1 MGLGLI
7 LAVLNDAANLLLRDE
22 RALDPHRL
30 VRSHGQEESIT
41 LTHQFLGA
49 RLIQDDPRV
58 GEAEVVNASRDG
70 TLALMSPVTT
80 STLGRW
86 VAKTR

>member
-1 MGLGLI
+1 M
-7 LAVLNDAANLLLRDE
+7 LNDAADLLLRDK
-22 RALDPHRL
+22 RALDPHRF
-30 VRSHGQEESIT
+30 VRSYGQEESIA
-41 LTHQFLGA
+41 LTHQLLGA
-49 RLIQDDPRV
+49 RLIQDDPESARL
-58 GEAEVVNASRDG
+58 EVANASRDG